1 MRPDDEDSSPDRRP
15 DAGRSESTPRGRCL
29 QVCGAHRAAVK
40 PAEQENDQA
49 AITQAHESVKLAAP
63 DRRTVYVTPRAG
75 T

>member
-1 MRPDDEDSSPDRRP
+1 
-15 DAGRSESTPRGRCL
+15 
-29 QVCGAHRAAVK
+29 VK